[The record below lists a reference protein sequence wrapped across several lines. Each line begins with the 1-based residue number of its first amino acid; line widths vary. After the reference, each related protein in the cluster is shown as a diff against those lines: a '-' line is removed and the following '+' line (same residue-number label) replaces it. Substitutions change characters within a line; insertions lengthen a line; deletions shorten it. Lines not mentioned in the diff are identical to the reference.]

1 MRKTAVL
8 SLMLGLAACQSGTD
22 AAPANAVQTDT
33 AAADASAAKNASAV
47 PASTRESQK
56 ATAERAFVALRKLEP
71 GFERLGMDHRVGD
84 LDGDGHDDVVVL
96 FGQGTSDATMAASK
110 KLVVLMSRG
119 EDFQALPQAGMPEFC
134 PELDKI
140 SSGRLYLRAIDICSA
155 ARPKTT
161 DYYVYAWNGRSLAQ
175 AEHQSR
181 QQRVLA
187 ELAELGRA
195 FRMRDKNIVLG
206 RMNFPLEAVGLP
218 IYETEL
224 EKAAKA
230 AGGKIDRAMAEKHY
244 TDLFPDSR
252 ADTYAETIEQV
263 LGQTFQSEPDG
274 TLVGMRKRQQ
284 GKTEEAYSI
293 SIRPDPDADREEGNQ
308 DLIDA
313 EVSVIAAAAEEVE
326 VADGEG
332 GKSVERQEGAESLIL
347 HLIDGRLRLAAFNVA
362 G

>member
-1 MRKTAVL
+1 MRKIAVL

-22 AAPANAVQTDT
+22 AAPAD
-33 AAADASAAKNASAV
+33 AAAPKDLSVAA
-47 PASTRESQK
+47 PAAPAPAATAEAQK
-56 ATAERAFVALRKLEP
+56 VTAERAFAALRKLDP
-71 GFERLGMDHRVGD
+71 GFERLGFEHLVGD
-84 LDGDGHDDVVVL
+84 LDRDGHDDVVVL
-96 FGQGTSDATMAASK
+96 FGQGTPDATMAASK

-119 EDFQALPQAGMPEFC
+119 QDFQALPQAGMPEFC

-140 SSGRLYLRAIDICSA
+140 SAGRLYLRAIDICSA

-161 DYYVYAWNGRSLAQ
+161 DYYVYAWNGQTVAQ

-195 FRMRDKNIVLG
+195 FRMRDKNSVLG
-206 RMNFPLEAVGLP
+206 RMNFPLEAIGLP

-263 LGQTFQSEPDG
+263 TGQTFQSEPDG
-274 TLVGMRKRQQ
+274 TLVGMRKRQR

-293 SIRPDPDADREEGNQ
+293 SIRPDPDADREEGN
-308 DLIDA
+308 DELIDA

-347 HLIDGRLRLAAFNVA
+347 YLIDGRLRLAAFNVA

>member
-1 MRKTAVL
+1 MRKIAVL

-22 AAPANAVQTDT
+22 AEPADAAAPKDPSVAAPAAPAPAAT
-33 AAADASAAKNASAV
+33 AEA
-47 PASTRESQK
+47 QK
-56 ATAERAFVALRKLEP
+56 VTAERAFAALRKLDP
-71 GFERLGMDHRVGD
+71 GFERLGFEHLVGD
-84 LDGDGHDDVVVL
+84 LDRDGHDDVVVL
-96 FGQGTSDATMAASK
+96 FGQGTPDATMAASK

-119 EDFQALPQAGMPEFC
+119 QEFQALPQAGMPEFC

-140 SSGRLYLRAIDICSA
+140 STGRLYLRAIDICSA

-161 DYYVYAWNGRSLAQ
+161 DYYVYAWNGQTVAQ

-181 QQRVLA
+181 QQRVLS

-195 FRMRDKNIVLG
+195 FRMRDKNSVLG

-263 LGQTFQSEPDG
+263 TGQTFQSEPDG
-274 TLVGMRKRQQ
+274 TLVGMRKRQR

-293 SIRPDPDADREEGNQ
+293 SIRPDPDADREEGN
-308 DLIDA
+308 DELIDA

-347 HLIDGRLRLAAFNVA
+347 YLIDGRLRLAAFNVA

>member
-1 MRKTAVL
+1 MRKIAVL

-22 AAPANAVQTDT
+22 AAPAD
-33 AAADASAAKNASAV
+33 AAAPKDPSVAA
-47 PASTRESQK
+47 PAATAEAQK
-56 ATAERAFVALRKLEP
+56 VTAERAFAALRKLDP
-71 GFERLGMDHRVGD
+71 GFERLGFEHLVGD
-84 LDGDGHDDVVVL
+84 LDRDGHDDVVVL
-96 FGQGTSDATMAASK
+96 FGQGTPDATMAASK

-119 EDFQALPQAGMPEFC
+119 QEFQALPQAGMPEFC

-140 SSGRLYLRAIDICSA
+140 STGRLYLRAIDICSA

-161 DYYVYAWNGRSLAQ
+161 DYYVYAWNGQTVAQ

-181 QQRVLA
+181 QQRVLS

-195 FRMRDKNIVLG
+195 FRMRDKNSVLG

-263 LGQTFQSEPDG
+263 TGQTFQSEPDG
-274 TLVGMRKRQQ
+274 TLVGMRKRQR

-293 SIRPDPDADREEGNQ
+293 SIRPDPDADREEGN
-308 DLIDA
+308 DELIDA

-347 HLIDGRLRLAAFNVA
+347 YLIDGRLRLAAFNVA